1 MELIRAYNRALIAK
15 PLITK
20 SVSSAALFIVG
31 DLISQAL
38 ECRMMK
44 RSLVENY
51 DGIRCFKLVLFG
63 GLWVGPSLHLWYTRG
78 LAVWFTKPGLQTTLM
93 KTALDQSFFAAFSV
107 VAFFG
112 FQTLISGGSSQ
123 DVKERLEKD
132 FWPTLKANWL
142 LWPGAQLVNFGMV
155 PVPYQVLFS
164 NFVALFWNAYLS
176 YVQYSDHRN
185 IKTTKVT

>member
-31 DLISQAL
+31 DLISQGL

-44 RSLVENY
+44 KSLAQNY
-51 DGIRCFKLVLFG
+51 DAIRCFKLVLFG
-63 GLWVGPSLHLWYTRG
+63 GLWVGPSLHLWYSRG
-78 LAVWFTKPGLQTTLM
+78 LAVWFTKPGLQTTLK
-93 KTALDQSFFAAFSV
+93 KTALDQTVFAAFSV
-107 VAFFG
+107 FAFFG
-112 FQTLISGGSSQ
+112 IQTLLSGGSSQ
-123 DVKERLEKD
+123 DVKEKLDKE
-132 FWPTLKANWL
+132 FWPTLKANWM

-176 YVQYSDHRN
+176 YVQYSSLRN
-185 IKTTKVT
+185 TKVS